1 MLVAGILNLTFALE
15 WVGLA
20 LLALFIW
27 RKVWPP
33 LSKAMTAR
41 ANTIRESLETGE
53 RARAEG
59 ERRAAEARARLEAAR
74 DEADAILEQARR
86 SAAQIEQDGRRLA
99 EEEAARIVARAEV
112 EVELE
117 RARVAEQIA
126 GEVSAVVLRAT
137 DEVVR
142 RELDAAAHRRLVE
155 QAIHAAEDEA
165 VG

>member
-1 MLVAGILNLTFALE
+1 MLTASILNLTYALE
-15 WVGLA
+15 WIGLA

-27 RKVWPP
+27 RKIWPP
-33 LSKAMTAR
+33 LSRAMEAR
-41 ANTIRESLETGE
+41 EATIRESLATGE

-59 ERRAAEARARLEAAR
+59 EQRVGEAQARLESAR
-74 DEADAILEQARR
+74 GEAETLVDQARR
-86 SAAQIEQDGRRLA
+86 SAAQIEEDGRRLA
-99 EEEAARIVARAEV
+99 EEEAARILARVDV

-126 GEVSAVVLRAT
+126 AEVSAVVLSAT

-142 RELDAAAHRRLVE
+142 RELDVAAHRRLVD
-155 QAIHAAEDEA
+155 QAIRAAEDEA